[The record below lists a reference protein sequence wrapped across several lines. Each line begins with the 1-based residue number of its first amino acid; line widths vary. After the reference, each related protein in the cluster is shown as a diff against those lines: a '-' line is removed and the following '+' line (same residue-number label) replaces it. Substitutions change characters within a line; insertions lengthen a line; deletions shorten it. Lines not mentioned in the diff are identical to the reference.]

1 MRQFCYLVLWACC
14 SPAAVL
20 SLNEP
25 VHVLSTPAYTLLT
38 QGPDATIR
46 NQVDSVGDST
56 PLPPTWDSRVQQNRP
71 DWTAAAE
78 LPEIRYFTENIAE
91 FFQKEVDP
99 AHLEILRTDSEA
111 WQRFVAV
118 AGLPR
123 DEADALYEALKTL
136 TTHEDIDD
144 KDKRQKDRQ
153 FREWFLKN
161 FPRLRRDIQ
170 ESIREIYALADRI
183 AKVHRDST
191 ISNVVSSATGT
202 ASGIMSI
209 LGLVLAPFTGGTS
222 LALTAAGAG
231 LGTLSVVARFI
242 TNAVEHSHTSSA
254 QAKASRLSGTSIDK
268 LKEFSELM
276 HEMTPNSRSRVTD
289 FYIATE
295 VIGEQVRAMRGARA
309 GAQHPRQTSAQN
321 SADLVLTSGPTNW
334 LAGRGG
340 RMVNTASTGIL
351 LVLEVVNLVYKSKHL
366 LEGANSQSAE
376 QLRQQAQMLEANL
389 KVLSQLYRHLNL

>member
-1 MRQFCYLVLWACC
+1 AEANNDQEGWDPRC
-14 SPAAVL
+14 S
-20 SLNEP
+20 S
-25 VHVLSTPAYTLLT
+25 S
-38 QGPDATIR
+38 
-46 NQVDSVGDST
+46 QVWGLDNLCLGVGVRAEGAGA
-56 PLPPTWDSRVQQNRP
+56 RVQQNRP

-78 LPEIRYFTENIAE
+78 LPGKPLRPGP
-91 FFQKEVDP
+91 V
-99 AHLEILRTDSEA
+99 AHACNPSTLGGRDGWITRSRDQDRRNMLILRTDSEA
-111 WQRFVAV
+111 WQRFVAVAV

-161 FPRLRRDIQ
+161 FPQLRRDIQ

-183 AKVHRDST
+183 EKVHRDST

-202 ASGIMSI
+202 PSGIMSI

-222 LALTAAGAG
+222 LALTAARAG

-242 TNAVEHSHTSSA
+242 TSAVEHSHTSSA
-254 QAKASRLSGTSIDK
+254 QAEASRLSGTSIDK
-268 LKEFSELM
+268 LKEFSELT
-276 HEMTPNSRSRVTD
+276 HNAPNSRSCVTD

-309 GAQHPRQTSAQN
+309 SAQHPRQTSAQN
-321 SADLVLTSGPTNW
+321 GADLVLTSGPTNW

-340 RMVNTASTGIL
+340 RMVSTASTGIL
-351 LVLEVVNLVYKSKHL
+351 LVLEVVNLVYESKHL

-389 KVLSQLYRHLNL
+389 KVLSQLY